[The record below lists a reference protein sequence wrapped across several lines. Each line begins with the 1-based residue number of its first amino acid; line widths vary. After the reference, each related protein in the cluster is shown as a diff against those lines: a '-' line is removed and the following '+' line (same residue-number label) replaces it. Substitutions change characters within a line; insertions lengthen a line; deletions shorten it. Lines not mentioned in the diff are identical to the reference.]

1 MARSTVEKLLA
12 SIAFGLI
19 LPLLLFRFR
28 VNPWSEPF
36 RYWGVFVLCFGIAY
50 LVYKYRQPGDDRIS
64 FRSHLINFLIAL
76 VVLCLV
82 AVVYAVILATLFAVV

>member
-1 MARSTVEKLLA
+1 VKPALEKLLA
-12 SIAFGLI
+12 AIVFGLI

-50 LVYKYRQPGDDRIS
+50 LVYKYRQQGEGRIS
-64 FRSHLINFLIAL
+64 FRGHLINFLISL
-76 VVLCLV
+76 VVLCVV
-82 AVVYAVILATLFAVV
+82 AVVYAVVLALLFTVV

>member
-1 MARSTVEKLLA
+1 MIPSSVEKLLA
-12 SIAFGLI
+12 AIVFGLI

-50 LVYKYRQPGDDRIS
+50 LVYKYRQQGEGRIS
-64 FRSHLINFLIAL
+64 FRAHLINFLISL
-76 VVLCLV
+76 VVLCVV
-82 AVVYAVILATLFAVV
+82 AVVYAVILAVLFKVV

>member
-1 MARSTVEKLLA
+1 MKPAFAKLVA
-12 SIAFGLI
+12 SIVFGLI

-36 RYWGVFVLCFGIAY
+36 RYWGVFVLCFGIAF
-50 LVYKYRQPGDDRIS
+50 LVYKYRQPGQERIS
-64 FRSHLINFLIAL
+64 FRAHLINFLISLA
-76 VVLCLV
+76 VLCVV

>member
-1 MARSTVEKLLA
+1 VKPALEKLLA
-12 SIAFGLI
+12 AIVFGLI

-50 LVYKYRQPGDDRIS
+50 LVYKYRQQGEGRIS
-64 FRSHLINFLIAL
+64 LRAHLINSLISL
-76 VVLCLV
+76 VVLCVV
-82 AVVYAVILATLFAVV
+82 AVAYALILALLFKVV

>member
-1 MARSTVEKLLA
+1 MKPVLEKLLA
-12 SIAFGLI
+12 SIVIGLI

-50 LVYKYRQPGDDRIS
+50 LVYKYRQQGEERIS
-64 FRSHLINFLIAL
+64 VRTHLINFLISL
-76 VVLCLV
+76 VVLCVV
-82 AVVYAVILATLFAVV
+82 AVVYALVLSMLFTVV